1 LLFDWIVSSS
11 QDLELIWRQT
21 CELTFSGMNCSI
33 KGLLHCW
40 WTTDPDFLDLVN
52 FELLKLVADELF
64 VPSAWVLALLR
75 DSCEKVK
82 VLLASS
88 VAVVG

>member
-1 LLFDWIVSSS
+1 MDWIVSSS
-11 QDLELIWRQT
+11 QDLELVLGKA
-21 CELTFSGMNCSI
+21 CKLTLASMNGSI
-33 KGLLHCW
+33 KGLLHYW
-40 WTTDPDFLDLVN
+40 WTTDPDFLDLVR

-64 VPSAWVLALLR
+64 VPSAWVLAFLR

-82 VLLASS
+82 VLLALS